1 MKKCVIAFAVAVC
14 GGVVAAGP
22 LNPPAGPVAST
33 GKTLQQVEPRTAI
46 DTLAGTALAV
56 RKITQPGSYYLTG
69 NLALAEGKTVGIE
82 VEADGVT
89 IDLNGF
95 TLDGVNA
102 VGSVGI
108 KVADGFSCDGMRVI
122 NGQITDWETGIAG
135 LGLYSAVVDSVRF
148 TFCDFYG
155 IDAGTGAVVTRSS
168 AAACGIGFYLREGG
182 TVTGCTA
189 SFCGRGFDSGSGAVL
204 ADCQAAVCGE
214 GFYVAFGGSARSCAA
229 YLCTTGFIGLERNT
243 LVDCSATYGG
253 DGFNFGVMNRLSG
266 CQVSGGSGAGII
278 VGTGSTVERCGVQ
291 GQGLTGI
298 IASSEC
304 TLSENR
310 VQACGN
316 VGISLSGSRNMVTG
330 NSVIR
335 CSLDN
340 GVLVEGDNNQ
350 LEMNRVEGSGLVG
363 IKVTGLRNLVV
374 RNRVCA
380 SSRVGLGYLDYDAV
394 AGNFIGTVLLGSSF
408 VTTTEGNANFSCGFV
423 PPEAPAAGRAG
434 VGAGG
439 GAGAGVPERNGHP
452 ERGFG
457 VVPAGVSGRGAAK

>member
-33 GKTLQQVEPRTAI
+33 GKTLQQVEPRTPI
-46 DTLAGTALAV
+46 ETLAGTATAV
-56 RKITQPGSYYLTG
+56 RKITQPGSYSLTG
-69 NLALAEGKTVGIE
+69 NLTLTAGQTVGIE

-95 TLDGVNA
+95 TLDGVNEA
-102 VGSVGI
+102 GSVGI
-108 KVADGFSCDGMRVI
+108 RVADGFSCDGMRVV
-122 NGQITDWETGIAG
+122 NGHITDWETGIAG

-148 TFCDFYG
+148 TFCDSYG
-155 IDAGTGAVVTRSS
+155 IDGGTGAVVTRSS
-168 AAACGIGFYLREGG
+168 ATACGIGFYLREGG
-182 TVTGCTA
+182 TVTGCAA
-189 SFCGRGFDSGSGAVL
+189 SFCGRGFDVGNGSVL
-204 ADCQAAVCGE
+204 SDSQAAICGD
-214 GFYVAFGGSARSCAA
+214 GFSLFFGGSARSCSA

-243 LVDCSATYGG
+243 LTECSVSYGG
-253 DGFNFGVMNRLSG
+253 DGFSFQQVNRLTG
-266 CQVSGGSGAGII
+266 CQVGGGNGFGIS
-278 VGTGSTVERCGVQ
+278 VGDGSTVERCSVQ
-291 GQGLTGI
+291 GQSLTGL

-310 VQACGN
+310 VQGGGF
-316 VGISLSGSRNMVTG
+316 VGVHLTGSRNVMTG

-335 CSLDN
+335 CTQNN
-340 GVLVEGDNNQ
+340 GVIVDGDNNQ
-350 LEMNRVEGSGLVG
+350 LEMNRVEGSGLDG
-363 IKVTGLRNLVV
+363 IKVFGVRNLVV

-380 SSRVGLGYLDYDAV
+380 SSRLLPGQLDYNFGP
-394 AGNFIGTVLLGSSF
+394 GNFVGTVLLGSSF
-408 VTTTEGNANFSCGFV
+408 TVTTEANANFSCGFV
-423 PPEAPAAGRAG
+423 APEAPAAGGPG
-434 VGAGG
+434 VGA